1 MSLEWKNHCLI
12 PLVLVFLSLN
22 SYSQNSINPAKVVEL
37 YKEDNVSLLGH
48 SQILEDKKGQLGWQ
62 QAIASDSWV
71 SASPELNLGM
81 TDSTFWFWV
90 DVKYAEEQTRFF
102 EIRYPLLDYVDF
114 FILQDNLLIKHI
126 ETGDS
131 RPFDSRDIKNKN
143 FVTSHHQNTE
153 QILTLLIKVKTQGSM
168 VLPLSSVNVE
178 HYAQEVSLENL
189 THGIYFGIS
198 IAMFLYNLMLF
209 VYLKERS
216 YLYYCIFVLV
226 VFISALAYT
235 GQGFYRLWPEYEILN
250 RYMTPVASAGGFL
263 AATFF
268 FGSFLQLNTRGLWGR
283 RVLSICISISV
294 ICVASSIFLSYSKS
308 VQVLALIQMLLT
320 VLYLGSSSYLWK
332 KGVLEAKYFTF
343 AWAFF
348 ILGNSINAGRVLG
361 ILPSN
366 MFTIYANLYGNAIEM
381 LMFSM
386 GLAYRFETMRA
397 IQLGLSRKLRFAQQ
411 DAIKNLEKYRDLFQ
425 KSPVGLFR
433 YDRSSDE
440 FYNNEKSST
449 LINEHISIRGFLQDK
464 LTLSDYKNLLKRDQ
478 IKDKTIHYGLE
489 KYYNLS
495 LLVIRNESGDI
506 IEIEGSLLDISE
518 QRQAQNLRLAIEQER
533 LNSLTQLVFGISH
546 QFNTPLG
553 VMITTE
559 GLIKDYLFKILDDI
573 ESGKLKK
580 EKLKENLNM
589 INEAMTL
596 AGENTKTLSS
606 MLKDLRYSIN
616 TRDHLNLIEIKTENI
631 FTDLFG
637 YFKNQIKEEDSDLLL
652 NIHVNINGIQVL
664 RSDYEVLSD
673 VLLRLY
679 ANTYYHAYSK
689 DDRKQL
695 ITINLTEN
703 ERYIII
709 EYSDDGRGLS
719 ETDQKNIFVPFY
731 TGNSRKKGNSGLG
744 MYILHNQVVQIL
756 QGKADLKS
764 PESGFA
770 INILLPKY

>member
-1 MSLEWKNHCLI
+1 VEESLFNN
-12 PLVLVFLSLN
+12 N
-22 SYSQNSINPAKVVEL
+22 STGINPAKVVEL

-48 SQILEDKKGQLGWQ
+48 SQILEDKKGQLSWQ

-131 RPFDSRDIKNKN
+131 RPFNSRDIKNKN

-153 QILTLLIKVKTQGSM
+153 QVLT
-168 VLPLSSVNVE
+168 LSSVNVE

-348 ILGNSINAGRVLG
+348 ILGNSINAG
-361 ILPSN
+361 
-366 MFTIYANLYGNAIEM
+366 
-381 LMFSM
+381 
-386 GLAYRFETMRA
+386 
-397 IQLGLSRKLRFAQQ
+397 
-411 DAIKNLEKYRDLFQ
+411 
-425 KSPVGLFR
+425 
-433 YDRSSDE
+433 
-440 FYNNEKSST
+440 
-449 LINEHISIRGFLQDK
+449 
-464 LTLSDYKNLLKRDQ
+464 
-478 IKDKTIHYGLE
+478 
-489 KYYNLS
+489 
-495 LLVIRNESGDI
+495 
-506 IEIEGSLLDISE
+506 
-518 QRQAQNLRLAIEQER
+518 
-533 LNSLTQLVFGISH
+533 
-546 QFNTPLG
+546 
-553 VMITTE
+553 
-559 GLIKDYLFKILDDI
+559 
-573 ESGKLKK
+573 
-580 EKLKENLNM
+580 
-589 INEAMTL
+589 
-596 AGENTKTLSS
+596 
-606 MLKDLRYSIN
+606 
-616 TRDHLNLIEIKTENI
+616 
-631 FTDLFG
+631 
-637 YFKNQIKEEDSDLLL
+637 
-652 NIHVNINGIQVL
+652 
-664 RSDYEVLSD
+664 
-673 VLLRLY
+673 
-679 ANTYYHAYSK
+679 
-689 DDRKQL
+689 
-695 ITINLTEN
+695 
-703 ERYIII
+703 
-709 EYSDDGRGLS
+709 
-719 ETDQKNIFVPFY
+719 
-731 TGNSRKKGNSGLG
+731 
-744 MYILHNQVVQIL
+744 
-756 QGKADLKS
+756 
-764 PESGFA
+764 
-770 INILLPKY
+770 